1 MSEPTPPGG
10 GDEDYKSKYL
20 YALAELENL
29 RKRTRRD
36 IAQARDQATSETLL
50 KLLPIVDDLERAV
63 EAASNVVPGVVN
75 IYSSDGIKAI
85 ALKAQA
91 TLASLDVRAFETIGK
106 PFAAEL
112 MEAITRVPTRAL
124 PAGEVAG
131 QISAGYT
138 LGGKLLR
145 PAQVAVAMDED

>member
-10 GDEDYKSKYL
+10 GDEDYRSKYL
-20 YALAELENL
+20 YAIAELENL
-29 RKRTRRD
+29 RKRTQRD
-36 IAQARDQATSETLL
+36 IATAKDRATRETLL
-50 KLLPIVDDLERAV
+50 QLLPIVDDLERAV
-63 EAASNVVPGVVN
+63 EAAANVVPGVVN
-75 IYSSDGIKAI
+75 VYSSDGIKAI
-85 ALKAQA
+85 ALKAKA
-91 TLASLDVRAFETIGK
+91 TLASMGAVELETVGR
-106 PFAAEL
+106 PFMAEV